1 MRNNALRP
9 DLIRPQLIVFYTI
22 SPIFVP
28 PLDMNPGRFINLYS
42 TYMRNIF
49 SLLLLA
55 VAMLNFNIPALSK
68 DSEKE
73 SGEIRIV
80 IMDKG
85 APKPG
90 HTHRSPSII
99 PFDASYDP
107 ILNQVV
113 VSYNSTVE
121 STVSLSNL
129 MTGENSTTY
138 GTTSLVI
145 LPVPSDGT
153 YLLEITLANGREYY
167 GTFDAVSE

>member
-1 MRNNALRP
+1 
-9 DLIRPQLIVFYTI
+9 
-22 SPIFVP
+22 
-28 PLDMNPGRFINLYS
+28 
-42 TYMRNIF
+42 
-49 SLLLLA
+49 
-55 VAMLNFNIPALSK
+55 MLNFNIPALSK

-167 GTFDAVSE
+167 GTFDAVCEML

>member
-1 MRNNALRP
+1 
-9 DLIRPQLIVFYTI
+9 
-22 SPIFVP
+22 
-28 PLDMNPGRFINLYS
+28 
-42 TYMRNIF
+42 MRNIF

-113 VSYNSTVE
+113 VSYKAYTVKNVGIGNH
-121 STVSLSNL
+121 SLAYYLQTVTWANV
-129 MTGENSTTY
+129 ENSCTASNVDAIRYIDFAGKQAITFFPNQIVKKTDNKIELNFRVPFGGVSQGPGY
-138 GTTSLVI
+138 INGEFHVI
-145 LPVPSDGT
+145 HQ
-153 YLLEITLANGREYY
+153 
-167 GTFDAVSE
+167 

>member
-1 MRNNALRP
+1 MK
-9 DLIRPQLIVFYTI
+9 
-22 SPIFVP
+22 S
-28 PLDMNPGRFINLYS
+28 
-42 TYMRNIF
+42 IF
-49 SLLLLA
+49 SLLLVV

-73 SGEIRIV
+73 SGEVRIV

-90 HTHRSPSII
+90 HTHRSPSLI
-99 PFDASYDP
+99 PFDATYDP
-107 ILNQVV
+107 MLNQVF
-113 VSYNSTVE
+113 VSYNSNVA

-129 MTGENSTTY
+129 MTGETSTTY
-138 GTTSLVI
+138 GPSALVI
-145 LPVPSDGT
+145 LSVPSDGT